1 MFLLKTLYSIVTL
14 RPMDFTRDI
23 RDKIRHNI
31 IGSVEGSLV
40 TPHGYII
47 CVSEILKI
55 MPLQVNEEGHALFK
69 VKYNA
74 LIFKPYKNEVIDVVV
89 DDVRDDGINTNA
101 GFFSVFLS
109 TEDIYKRL
117 KELYGGK
124 SAQDD
129 VSGENDVEFNG
140 EDDDEN
146 GDDQLRDGQH
156 RVENDR
162 LKIKVGSKKFEFS
175 KDMVLRVQIS
185 STNVHNNNM
194 NGIGKLVRIV
204 SKRG

>member
-1 MFLLKTLYSIVTL
+1 MFLLKTRYRIVTL

-124 SAQDD
+124 SAQDG

-194 NGIGKLVRIV
+194 VNIF
-204 SKRG
+204 